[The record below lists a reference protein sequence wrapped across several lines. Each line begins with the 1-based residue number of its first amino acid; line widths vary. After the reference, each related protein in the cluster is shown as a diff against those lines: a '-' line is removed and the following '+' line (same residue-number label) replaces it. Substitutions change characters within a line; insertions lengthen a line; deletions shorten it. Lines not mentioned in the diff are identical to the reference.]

1 MKLLLI
7 NLLMWL
13 LPLLCMALSLCL
25 MLRLKKTQVT
35 LNAKATTA
43 LMWITPAL
51 FGVLLL
57 ALFVFY
63 ANVTQLYAAAHMT
76 FLLWVYLL
84 LLMVLA
90 LYATLFLAHQKSWKA
105 FPSLLIISLILW
117 AVYVLVIV
125 LFAPLQGFDSWLAF
139 VVTPLYF
146 SCVILFPAM
155 TAAYAKD
162 RSLILSDN
170 SDDAAND
177 ELSES

>member
-13 LPLLCMALSLCL
+13 LPLLCIVLSIWL
-25 MLRLKKTQVT
+25 MLRLKKMQVSM
-35 LNAKATTA
+35 NAKATTA
-43 LMWITPAL
+43 LMWATPAL
-51 FGVLLL
+51 FGILLL

-63 ANVTQLYAAAHMT
+63 ANVTELYAAANMT

-84 LLMVLA
+84 LLMVFV

-105 FPSLLIISLILW
+105 FPSLLLISLILW

-125 LFAPLQGFDSWLAF
+125 LFAPLDAFDSWLAF
-139 VVTPLYF
+139 VVAPLYF
-146 SCVILFPAM
+146 SCVVLFPAM

-162 RSLILSDN
+162 RSAILSN
-170 SDDAAND
+170 
-177 ELSES
+177 

>member
-25 MLRLKKTQVT
+25 MLRLKKMQVT

-43 LMWITPAL
+43 LMWITPAM
-51 FGVLLL
+51 FGILLL

-90 LYATLFLAHQKSWKA
+90 LYATLFLAHQKSWKT
-105 FPSLLIISLILW
+105 FPSLLIISLIL
-117 AVYVLVIV
+117 
-125 LFAPLQGFDSWLAF
+125 
-139 VVTPLYF
+139 
-146 SCVILFPAM
+146 
-155 TAAYAKD
+155 
-162 RSLILSDN
+162 
-170 SDDAAND
+170 
-177 ELSES
+177 

>member
-13 LPLLCMALSLCL
+13 LPLLCIVLSIWL
-25 MLRLKKTQVT
+25 MLRLKKMQVSM
-35 LNAKATTA
+35 NAKATTA
-43 LMWITPAL
+43 LMWATPAL
-51 FGVLLL
+51 FGILLL

-63 ANVTQLYAAAHMT
+63 ANVTELYAAANMT

-84 LLMVLA
+84 LLMVFV

-105 FPSLLIISLILW
+105 FPSLLLISLILW

-125 LFAPLQGFDSWLAF
+125 LFAPLDAFDSWLAF
-139 VVTPLYF
+139 VVAPLYF
-146 SCVILFPAM
+146 SCVVLFPVM

-162 RSLILSDN
+162 CSAILSN
-170 SDDAAND
+170 
-177 ELSES
+177 